1 MVFIGWAVTHR
12 FYQQEL
18 RPNVE
23 GLGQEFSQV
32 QYMRELR
39 LRHHDQLA
47 AMYGG
52 RYALENAR
60 RDAASWNTS

>member
-18 RPNVE
+18 RPSVE

-32 QYMRELR
+32 QYMREVR

-52 RYALENAR
+52 RYALVFNEVL
-60 RDAASWNTS
+60 SSSYCLS